1 MSDRGDSPQ
10 VIVEHYTSS
19 VSSFLKGAILG
30 AGVALLFAPRQG
42 RQLRDMIAGELE
54 DLRDRL
60 RGRVDE
66 AQRSFSGRVEEVRR
80 DVRSEFESRVRGSR
94 HGREEGD
101 LRAGE
106 SMDARSGTPHP
117 DRPAASPVASP
128 APDADPARRAS
139 GMAASGTQE
148 EQDTGHLDPDRPESA
163 HSDTEPA

>member
-42 RQLRDMIAGELE
+42 RQLRDMIAGEME

-66 AQRSFSGRVEEVRR
+66 AQRSFTGRVEEVRR

-94 HGREEGD
+94 PEREEGD
-101 LRAGE
+101 LRAGA
-106 SMDARSGTPHP
+106 SMDDRDTGHARDAASGTAHP
-117 DRPAASPVASP
+117 DRPAASPVA
-128 APDADPARRAS
+128 RA
-139 GMAASGTQE
+139 
-148 EQDTGHLDPDRPESA
+148 ESA
-163 HSDTEPA
+163 HGDTEPA

>member
-42 RQLRDMIAGELE
+42 RQLRDMIAGEME
-54 DLRDRL
+54 GLRDRL

-66 AQRSFSGRVEEVRR
+66 AQRSFTGRVEEVRR
-80 DVRSEFESRVRGSR
+80 DVRNEFESRVRGSR

-106 SMDARSGTPHP
+106 RAGESMDTRDGRDAPSGTPHP
-117 DRPAASPVASP
+117 DSPAASPVA
-128 APDADPARRAS
+128 RA
-139 GMAASGTQE
+139 
-148 EQDTGHLDPDRPESA
+148 ESA
-163 HSDTEPA
+163 HSDSEPA